1 VPTLTCLD
9 AVQKVQANVMEDCN
23 LSYVIN
29 ALRSPEARNR
39 VSILKV
45 LRRSDR
51 ADEEVLP
58 HIEELLNDL
67 TPCMIDVKPIRFSE
81 IRYLAGQALETQRR
95 LLGIDKPVNFSGFV
109 QQMIAGYLI
118 GLAKESNIQY
128 SNFQEEY
135 PEIFEKL
142 RAMEKLP
149 IADETGYGC
158 PEALSYE

>member
-1 VPTLTCLD
+1 
-9 AVQKVQANVMEDCN
+9 MEDSD
-23 LSYVIN
+23 LSYTIN

-51 ADEEVLP
+51 ADEQVLP
-58 HIEELLNDL
+58 HREELLNDL
-67 TPCMIDVKPIRFSE
+67 TPCMIDVKPIRFAE
-81 IRYLAGQALETQRR
+81 IRYLAAQALKAQHR
-95 LLGIDKPVNFSGFV
+95 LLGINKSVDFSGFIHE
-109 QQMIAGYLI
+109 MIAGYLI

-142 RAMEKLP
+142 RAMGKLP